1 MNDWQSF
8 VDSTGNVVE
17 LGGLEVFVRADSSV
31 SSSPLQGEWMPV
43 RLPAGQDALVINAGD
58 IIQRWTN
65 DRWHSPLH
73 RVVGNRRHI
82 PRSLRHHGTDESSS
96 NSSHGGFFSSAAEEV
111 SNALKRDAIVGKD
124 FSSRWTLVFFT
135 GPLADSIVQVLDCPA
150 VMSHPDRPAKYE
162 PVRSGDYLMMKLN
175 RTN

>member
-1 MNDWQSF
+1 
-8 VDSTGNVVE
+8 VVE
-17 LGGLEVFVRADSSV
+17 LGGLEVFVRDDSS
-31 SSSPLQGEWMPV
+31 PPQGEWMPI
-43 RLPAGQDALVINAGD
+43 RLPAGQNALVINAGD

-82 PRSLRHHGTDESSS
+82 PRSLPQHQHHTDGNNSNNDNNNGNSSS
-96 NSSHGGFFSSAAEEV
+96 GGFFSTAAEEV
-111 SNALKRDAIVGKD
+111 SIALKRDAIVGKD
-124 FSSRWTLVFFT
+124 FSSRWTLVFFS
-135 GPLADSIVQVLDCPA
+135 GPLADNIVQVLDSPA
-150 VMSHPDRPAKYE
+150 VVSHPDRPAKYE